1 MQVSEGVELVRFR
14 DLGEGNLQ
22 IQLAIRG
29 VLAPMIDDHRESKA
43 RFAHDEAYFRHMA
56 RQSELLIHLY
66 GDARN
71 PFPEA
76 ISEGKQ
82 KEGF

>member
-1 MQVSEGVELVRFR
+1 MQVSEGIELVRYR

-29 VLAPMIDDHRESKA
+29 VLAPMIDDHRESKD
-43 RFAHDEAYFRHMA
+43 RFSNDAAYFRHMA
-56 RQSELLIHLY
+56 RQSELLIHLF
-66 GDARN
+66 GDARY
-71 PFPEA
+71 PLPA
-76 ISEGKQ
+76 HVSEQKQ

>member
-1 MQVSEGVELVRFR
+1 MQVSEGIELVRFR

-29 VLAPMIDDHRESKA
+29 VLAPMIDDHRESKD
-43 RFAHDEAYFRHMA
+43 RFSNDAAYFAHMA
-56 RQSELLIHLY
+56 RQSELLIHLF

-71 PFPEA
+71 PFPEDM
-76 ISEGKQ
+76 SLGRQ